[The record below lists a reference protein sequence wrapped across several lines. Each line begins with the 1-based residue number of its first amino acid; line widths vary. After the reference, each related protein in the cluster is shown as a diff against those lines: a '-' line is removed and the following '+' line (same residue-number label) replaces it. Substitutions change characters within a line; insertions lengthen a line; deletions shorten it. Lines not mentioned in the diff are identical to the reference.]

1 MRVVVVGGGLSGLF
15 TASELLSEG
24 IGDVVVL
31 ERSSQPGGV
40 ARTTRRDGFML
51 EPAAGSVS
59 LPHPHLSPI
68 LDRIGAEMFAIERG
82 AAARYVFV
90 DDRLVRVPASPR
102 ALLAPVVPWNSKL
115 RVLAEPLIGRAPQG
129 LEESLQMFCE
139 RRFGRTTGA
148 MLAWLMASGVYA
160 GDPELL
166 SARSAFPILVGL
178 EDHHG
183 SVMRGAIS
191 RRRSRPSGVTP
202 RSHVPRG
209 GMAALAETAAS
220 SLGSRFRGGF
230 SVESVRRDG
239 TEWVVE
245 GDESM
250 RADAVVVAARPEDA
264 ARILDGDLADHLIR
278 LTSSPVAVIGLGG
291 VGGSV
296 PPGFGALIGPGPL
309 ATLGVLF
316 ESSYGPD
323 RAPDGSWLIKVI
335 AGGAT
340 RPEVIDWDDGALID
354 RILEEASL
362 ILGRE
367 LDPSF
372 TEVVRH
378 QPGIPQPEIGHA
390 EWLSTVDRLLADRPG
405 LHLTGWGYR
414 GVGLTHLA
422 TDAVRVAKAVAG
434 SVERE

>member
-15 TASELLSEG
+15 TASELLSDG
-24 IGDVVVL
+24 IDDVVVL
-31 ERSSQPGGV
+31 ERSSEPGGV
-40 ARTTRRDGFML
+40 ARTIERDGFML

-68 LDRIGAEMFAIERG
+68 LDRIGAEMVATEHG
-82 AAARYVFV
+82 AGARYVFV

-102 ALLAPVVPWNSKL
+102 ALLAPVVPWSSKL
-115 RVLAEPLIGRAPQG
+115 RALAEPLIGRAPHG

-166 SARSAFPILVGL
+166 SARSAFPMLIGL
-178 EDHHG
+178 EDRHG
-183 SVMRGAIS
+183 SVMRGAIK
-191 RRRSRPSGVTP
+191 RRRGRPSGVTP
-202 RSHVPRG
+202 RPHVPLG
-209 GMAALAETAAS
+209 GMAALADTAAS

-230 SVESVRRDG
+230 SVESVRRHRN
-239 TEWVVE
+239 EWVVE
-245 GDESM
+245 GVESM
-250 RADAVVVAARPEDA
+250 RADAVVVAARPEHA

-278 LTSSPVAVIGLGG
+278 LTSAPVAVIGLGG
-291 VGGSV
+291 AGGSV
-296 PPGFGALIGPGPL
+296 PSGFGALIGRGRL

-316 ESSYGPD
+316 ESSYAPD
-323 RAPDGSWLIKVI
+323 SSPDGSWLIKVI

-340 RPEVIDWDDGALID
+340 CPEVVDWEDGPLID
-354 RILEEASL
+354 RIREEASL

-378 QPGIPQPEIGHA
+378 QPGIPQPDIGHA

-405 LHLTGWGYR
+405 LYLTGWGYR

-422 TDAVRVAKAVAG
+422 TDAVRVTAALTAP
-434 SVERE
+434 